1 MSWIHESI
9 HCRRCGSEYAQIE
22 KHNAG
27 HWQIIIFHRCGY
39 SKEKKFDY
47 DKYESLKNDPEHKDD
62 DHDELES
69 QCWECE
75 VIYPI
80 GSYLYRR
87 KGEDVFR
94 IDSIKDGKIENLL
107 EHLDEYDVCKHTFYK
122 VRSWYIKDLH
132 SNTTALFSEEEY
144 HRCTSGAEDTNSET
158 HTVTWNSIF

>member
-1 MSWIHESI
+1 MGWIRDI
-9 HCRRCGSEYAQIE
+9 TQCPRCGYEAALKEEHLSSWYR
-22 KHNAG
+22 
-27 HWQIIIFHRCGY
+27 WIICVRCGY
-39 SKEKKFDY
+39 SEERFFNHE
-47 DKYESLKNDPEHKDD
+47 KYESLKNDPEYKDD
-62 DHDELES
+62 DHDKLES

-75 VIYPI
+75 VIYPT

-87 KGEDVFR
+87 KGEDVFK

-122 VRSWYIKDLH
+122 VRSWYIKNLH
-132 SNTTALFSEEEY
+132 NNTTALFSEEEY